1 MTTEP
6 HSATQATLSTSL
18 RRTSE
23 WNVYLIKG
31 GRREKKPA
39 NEKQLEPWST
49 PHPQKKISQ
58 AKPRHW
64 LGFNLA

>member
-6 HSATQATLSTSL
+6 QSTTQAPLNTSL

-31 GRREKKPA
+31 GGEGIEASKR
-39 NEKQLEPWST
+39 KQLEPWSPPT
-49 PHPQKKISQ
+49 NIPGKT
-58 AKPRHW
+58 AA
-64 LGFNLA
+64 LARFQPCLNHI